1 MWTSLLLS
9 LFAVLPSGPTPP
21 ALEQGWFPDRLHQ
34 YVWTNWGLVPLE
46 RLAEVVEAEPVELS
60 ALAESL
66 GLGPAPVV
74 SEDQWRR
81 SYITVLRRN
90 WHLLP
95 YEQLLTLLGWDEEEM
110 AYTLR
115 EDDFL
120 YIKLGSLKPACPP
133 LTYAPP
139 SEAAQARAAEIAAQ
153 TRAAFPEGP
162 LARKVPLFDFVRELS
177 SPTEVMP
184 NQLPGGMSP
193 RYCYSYFALYG
204 DPLLDPAA
212 NPYPDAYLARL
223 ASMGVNGVW
232 LQGVLFKLAPFPW
245 EPELSARH
253 EERRENLRALV
264 ARAKAHGIKV
274 YLYLNEPRT
283 MPTAFFEKHD
293 ELLGVRMGDYGTL
306 CTNVPEVREYISG
319 SVELITKEVPELG
332 GFFTISASENP
343 TNCWSHGKGG
353 ECPRCAGAG
362 AGATIAGVN
371 AAIQEGINRAES
383 KATLFAW
390 DWGWADGWAAD
401 AIAGLPKEVSLMSV
415 SEWSIPIV
423 RGGIESAIGE
433 YSLSVIGPGPRAS
446 RHWDL
451 ARQSGHKTVA
461 KIQAGC
467 TWELGAVPYIP
478 VVANIAEHTER
489 LAKSGMDSLMLG
501 WTLGGYPSPNLEV
514 ACALAMEP
522 QLTAGEAM
530 KRVATRRFGE
540 EHADAVVEAW
550 RAMST
555 AFQEFPYNIS
565 TVYNAPLPVGPS
577 NPLWPAPTG
586 YASTMAGIPYDDARG
601 WRSIYPAEVF
611 ESQLHKV
618 ADGFDA
624 ALSALRGLP
633 HPSSEL
639 AREIGVGEACSIHFR
654 SVAQQ
659 TRFVELRDT
668 LLNAKTQSGAKEAL
682 GKLAQVIEAERDL
695 ALRLHAIQSA
705 DPRIGFEATNHYF
718 YVGNDLAAKII
729 NCDYLL
735 NTWLPQQ
742 QARVEQLP

>member
-46 RLAEVVEAEPVELS
+46 RLAEVVEATPADLS
-60 ALAESL
+60 TIADSL
-66 GLGPAPVV
+66 GLGGAPEV
-74 SEDQWRR
+74 SDDQWRR

-120 YIKLGSLKPACPP
+120 YIKLGSLKPACEP
-133 LTYAPP
+133 LIYAPP
-139 SEAAQARAAEIAAQ
+139 SDEAKARALEIGAQ
-153 TRAAFPEGP
+153 MRAAFPAGP
-162 LARKVPLFDFVRELS
+162 LARKAPLFDFVRELS
-177 SPTEVMP
+177 SATDVAPY
-184 NQLPGGMSP
+184 QLPGGMSP

-264 ARAKAHGIKV
+264 ARAKAHGISV

-283 MPTAFFEKHD
+283 MPNAFFEQHE

-306 CTNVPEVREYISG
+306 CTNVPEVREYIAG
-319 SVELITKEVPELG
+319 SVELIAKEVPDLG

-353 ECPRCAGAG
+353 ECPRCAKAG

-371 AAIQEGINRAES
+371 AAIQEGIGRAGS

-390 DWGWADGWAAD
+390 DWGWADGWAAE
-401 AIAGLPKEVSLMSV
+401 AIAALPKEVSLMSV

-446 RHWDL
+446 RHWEL
-451 ARQSGHKTVA
+451 ARQHGHKTVA
-461 KIQAGC
+461 KIQAGT

-478 VVANIAEHTER
+478 VVANIAEHTEQ
-489 LAKSGMDSLMLG
+489 LAKSGVDSLMLG

-522 QLTAGEAM
+522 QLSAEEAM
-530 KRVATRRFGE
+530 SRVATRRFGE
-540 EHADAVVEAW
+540 DNAATVVAAW
-550 RAMST
+550 QAMST

-577 NPLWPAPTG
+577 NPLWPSPTG

-611 ESQLHKV
+611 EKQLLKV
-618 ADGFDA
+618 ADGFEA
-624 ALSALRGLP
+624 ALSALRSLP
-633 HPSSEL
+633 DPSGEL
-639 AREIGVGEACSIHFR
+639 AREIGVGEACAIHFR
-654 SVAQQ
+654 SVALQSH
-659 TRFVELRDT
+659 FVGLRDT
-668 LLNAKTQSGAKEAL
+668 LLNADTLSTAQDAIDEL
-682 GKLAQVIEAERDL
+682 IQVIAAERDL

-718 YVGNDLAAKII
+718 YVGNDLAAKVI
-729 NCDYLL
+729 NCNYLL
-735 NTWLPQQ
+735 DTWIPQQ
-742 QARVEQLP
+742 QARVYQLP